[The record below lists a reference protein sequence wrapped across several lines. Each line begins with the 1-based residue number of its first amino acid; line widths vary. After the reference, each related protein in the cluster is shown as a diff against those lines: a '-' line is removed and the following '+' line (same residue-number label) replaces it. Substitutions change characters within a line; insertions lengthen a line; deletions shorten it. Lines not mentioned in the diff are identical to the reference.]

1 MKVLLALGI
10 LPWVVLGV
18 LHLFGLRNDAGF
30 LSGAPV
36 QSATAGG
43 VYVLTYFAA
52 VVVAPVLL
60 LAAALIAL
68 TKRLAPRAS

>member
-1 MKVLLALGI
+1 
-10 LPWVVLGV
+10 
-18 LHLFGLRNDAGF
+18 
-30 LSGAPV
+30 V

-68 TKRLAPRAS
+68 TKRLSRRAS